1 MTDLNGRDAFGLAL
15 AGGAGMLAAPATA
28 GQVSG
33 RDGCIRPFD
42 TSWRRGFDG
51 QRIAD
56 LGDGRFLNPL
66 IGGDRPDP
74 AILKDGADCYRTFS
88 SFHS

>member
-1 MTDLNGRDAFGLAL
+1 MTDFNRRDAFGLAAL
-15 AGGAGMLAAPATA
+15 AGGIALLPAAPATA
-28 GQVSG
+28 AAMAAAKSA
-33 RDGCIRPFD
+33 P
-42 TSWRRGFDG
+42 TWRRGFEG

-74 AILKDGADCYRTFS
+74 AILKDGADYYMTF
-88 SFHS
+88 